1 MRPNFVARIGLLCL
15 LNIWLSTF
23 SSPLLK
29 NGGGSRFYAAS
40 QGVDKMRRNSPHSAR
55 GDLPSERIDQMNN
68 PILIKLI
75 KQDIPGK
82 KMTTYYGQVAVGE
95 KSENVVNVLFDT
107 GSTEFWIPFENCKGT
122 NFPDSHKKYKRTKS
136 FRNKFNKE
144 GLPTLLEVNYL
155 SGKVIG
161 FDGYDT
167 VKLGANLSVPNTN
180 IAFATKIEIPVLE
193 EFKWDGILGLGF
205 ENEDSRKRGMKPF
218 LDHLKDENILTERGY
233 KNQFGYYLSDRGGF
247 ISFGGVDS
255 RLKRSSEE
263 EVMWSPVSTEM
274 GFWTID
280 IVGVRKEYEPNVN
293 VKGNQKE
300 VVVKYEGFHDGG
312 KKSIV
317 DTGTFFI
324 YAPKK
329 TMESYLS
336 GLEINS
342 CEDKDKLPYI
352 VFQIKSK
359 GIEGIKGSAVIEL
372 VLSPNDYVIEYLN
385 EENWTRECVVGIQAD
400 EQKEESHIDGW
411 TLGQIFIKS
420 YYTIFDKD
428 NLQIG
433 FVRSRKEKG
442 NEKKGDHFRGSFLNV
457 RTKRGSGSGNARRR
471 GTYNGPLSA

>member
-1 MRPNFVARIGLLCL
+1 MVARIGLLCL
-15 LNIWLSTF
+15 LNIWLNTF

-29 NGGGSRFYAAS
+29 NGRGSLLYVAS
-40 QGVDKMRRNSPHSAR
+40 HGVDKVRKDSPHGTRA
-55 GDLPSERIDQMNN
+55 DLPSEMINQKNN

-75 KQDIPGK
+75 KQDIAAK

-95 KSENVVNVLFDT
+95 KSENVMNVLFDT
-107 GSTEFWIPFENCKGT
+107 GSTEFWIPFENCKGD
-122 NFPDSHKKYKRTKS
+122 NFPDFHKKYKRTKS
-136 FRNKFNKE
+136 FRNKFSKE
-144 GLPTLLEVNYL
+144 GLPTLLEVSYL
-155 SGKVIG
+155 SGQVIG

-167 VKLGANLSVPNTN
+167 IKLGANLSVPNTN

-205 ENEDSRKRGMKPF
+205 ENADSKQRGMKPF
-218 LDHLKDENILTERGY
+218 LDHLKDENILTQMGY
-233 KNQFGYYLSDRGGF
+233 KNQFGYYLSDTGGY
-247 ISFGGVDS
+247 ISFGGVDN
-255 RLKRSSEE
+255 RLKRSPEE

-280 IVGVRKEYEPNVN
+280 IVGVRKEYAPDVN
-293 VKGNQKE
+293 VKRDQDD

-329 TMESYLS
+329 TMQGYLS
-336 GLEINS
+336 DLKINS
-342 CEDKDKLPYI
+342 CEDKNKLPYI
-352 VFQIKSK
+352 VFQMKSR
-359 GIEGIKGSAVIEL
+359 GIEGIEGSAIIEL

-385 EENWTRECVVGIQAD
+385 EENWTRECVLGIQAD
-400 EQKEESHIDGW
+400 EQKDESRIEGW

-433 FVRSRKEKG
+433 FVRSRPEKRNKKED
-442 NEKKGDHFRGSFLNV
+442 DHFKSSFLNV
-457 RTKRGSGSGNARRR
+457 RTTRGSSNGRRR
-471 GTYNGPLSA
+471 GTYNGPLLA

>member
-1 MRPNFVARIGLLCL
+1 MTPNMVARIGLLCL

-29 NGGGSRFYAAS
+29 NGGGSRFYVAS
-40 QGVDKMRRNSPHSAR
+40 NGVDKMRLDSPHRPRS
-55 GDLPSERIDQMNN
+55 DVPPEKINQKNN
-68 PILIKLI
+68 PILVKLI
-75 KQDIPGK
+75 KQDIPSK

-95 KSENVVNVLFDT
+95 KSENVINVLFDT
-107 GSTEFWIPFENCKGT
+107 GSTEFWIPFENCKGD
-122 NFPDSHKKYKRTKS
+122 NFPDSHNKYKRTES
-136 FRNKFNKE
+136 FKNKFNKE
-144 GLPTLLEVNYL
+144 GLPTLLEVSYL

-167 VKLGANLSVPNTN
+167 IKLGANLSVPNTN

-205 ENEDSRKRGMKPF
+205 ENADSRQRGIKPF
-218 LDHLKDENILTERGY
+218 MDHLKDENILTEMGY

-247 ISFGGVDS
+247 ITFGGVDN
-255 RLKRSSEE
+255 RLKRSPEE

-280 IVGVRKEYEPNVN
+280 IVGVRKEYAPDVV
-293 VKGNQKE
+293 VKGKQDE

-324 YAPKK
+324 YAPKR
-329 TMESYLS
+329 TMQSYLKD
-336 GLEINS
+336 LEINS
-342 CEDKDKLPYI
+342 CEDKNKLPYI

-359 GIEGIKGSAVIEL
+359 GIEGIKGSAIIEL
-372 VLSPNDYVIEYLN
+372 VLSPEDYVIEYLN
-385 EENWTRECVVGIQAD
+385 EENWTRECVLGIQAD

-442 NEKKGDHFRGSFLNV
+442 NKKREDHFKRSFLNV
-457 RTKRGSGSGNARRR
+457 RTKRSNGSARRR

>member
-1 MRPNFVARIGLLCL
+1 
-15 LNIWLSTF
+15 
-23 SSPLLK
+23 
-29 NGGGSRFYAAS
+29 
-40 QGVDKMRRNSPHSAR
+40 MRRDSPHRAG
-55 GDLPSERIDQMNN
+55 GDFPSERVNQKNN

-75 KQDIPGK
+75 KQDIPSK

-95 KSENVVNVLFDT
+95 KSENVINVLFDT
-107 GSTEFWIPFENCKGT
+107 GSTEFWIPFENCKGD
-122 NFPDSHKKYKRTKS
+122 NFPDSHNKYKRTKS
-136 FRNKFNKE
+136 FRNKFSKE
-144 GLPTLLEVNYL
+144 GLPTLLEVSYL

-167 VKLGANLSVPNTN
+167 IKLGANLSVPNTN
-180 IAFATKIEIPVLE
+180 IAFATKIEILVLE

-205 ENEDSRKRGMKPF
+205 ENADSRQRGMKPF
-218 LDHLKDENILTERGY
+218 LDHLKDENILTDMGY
-233 KNQFGYYLSDRGGF
+233 KNQFGYYLSNRGGF
-247 ISFGGVDS
+247 ITFGGVDN
-255 RLKRSSEE
+255 RLKRSPEE

-280 IVGVRKEYEPNVN
+280 IVGVRKEYSRGVSVER
-293 VKGNQKE
+293 NQDK

-312 KKSIV
+312 KKSII

-329 TMESYLS
+329 TMQSYLN

-359 GIEGIKGSAVIEL
+359 GIEGIKGSAIIEL
-372 VLSPNDYVIEYLN
+372 VLSPDDYVIEYLN
-385 EENWTRECVVGIQAD
+385 EENWTRECVLGIQAD
-400 EQKEESHIDGW
+400 EQKDESHIDGW

-433 FVRSRKEKG
+433 FVRSWQEKG
-442 NEKKGDHFRGSFLNV
+442 NRKEADDFKRSFLNV
-457 RTKRGSGSGNARRR
+457 RTKRSSGIARRR
-471 GTYNGPLSA
+471 GTYNGPLLA